1 MLNEESMRLL
11 FIKYKCRKGNI
22 SQFLFHI
29 MITKLSHDP
38 MAKDNLWDLYYL
50 C

>member
-1 MLNEESMRLL
+1 MLNESLRLL
-11 FIKYKCRKGNI
+11 FIKYKSGEGNI
-22 SQFLFHI
+22 PQFIFHI
-29 MITKLSHDP
+29 MVTKLPHDP